1 MKKIIGIIFLLVTVF
16 TFANEIKAPDFKL
29 KDQYGVEHSLEKYRG
44 KVVILNFWATWCS
57 VCKSELKD
65 IEELYQEYGKN
76 EKDVIFLGVNDENL
90 QKVTEYLTENDYNFP
105 TVIDKKLMEKY
116 QIRAFPTIFIIDKV
130 GNIHKYAI
138 GAIPPHIL
146 KSVID
151 IAKNSN

>member
-29 KDQYGVEHSLEKYRG
+29 KDQYGVEHYLEKYRG

-76 EKDVIFLGVNDENL
+76 EKDVVFLGVNDENL
-90 QKVTEYLTENDYNFP
+90 QKVTEYLKKNSYTLP
-105 TVIDKKLMEKY
+105 TIIDSDLMDEY
-116 QIRAFPTIFIIDKV
+116 QIRAFPTVFIIDKM
-130 GNIHKYAI
+130 GNIYKYAM
-138 GAIPPHIL
+138 GAVPPQIL
-146 KSVID
+146 KDVID
-151 IAKNSN
+151 TAKNSN

>member
-65 IEELYQEYGKN
+65 IEELYQDYGKN
-76 EKDVIFLGVNDENL
+76 EKDVVFLGVNDENL
-90 QKVTEYLTENDYNFP
+90 QKVTEYLKKNSYTLP
-105 TVIDKKLMEKY
+105 TIIDSDLMDEY
-116 QIRAFPTIFIIDKV
+116 QIRAFPTVFIIDKM
-130 GNIHKYAI
+130 GNIYKYAM
-138 GAIPPHIL
+138 GVVPPQIL
-146 KSVID
+146 KDVID
-151 IAKNSN
+151 TAKNSN